1 VVRHFERHL
10 RNLMAY
16 NAKPLLGM
24 TFRTVE
30 NTRAL
35 AAG

>member
-1 VVRHFERHL
+1 
-10 RNLMAY
+10 MAY